1 MELKNLPTDPFEAR
15 FSIQKEKYN
24 AIAVDTIKYIQN
36 EYQHKDLLYA
46 CIDFMNYDFIETS
59 HFDFEE
65 IERIWLFPTKE
76 TSAELNESLYR
87 IINASYKA
95 AYDNL
100 RRALEIL
107 IIGSSFAQQNAD
119 VPQAQEWLNSEHEAP
134 LFSRA
139 IESLLQDKRIKKLEQ
154 DTFWITQLKNFY
166 FDLSDIVHVRGE
178 QYSRKTLQPAM
189 YSFNGIAAPQLS
201 LKNLHRALDTV
212 ILTTHHICTCVAI
225 TNPILLLGLPLEE
238 KYGIDASMSG
248 FFNES
253 QSILLWQLLIPDT
266 KSFFEELIKNDDEII
281 SITKYVNN
289 LPDITK
295 QELDK
300 QIEDF
305 KTFLDEIK
313 KSRN

>member
-15 FSIQKEKYN
+15 LSIQKEKHN
-24 AIAVDTIKYIQN
+24 SIAVDTIKYIRN

-46 CIDFMNYDFIETS
+46 CIDFLNYDFIES
-59 HFDFEE
+59 SRFDFEE
-65 IERIWLFPTKE
+65 IERIWLSPTKE
-76 TSAELNESLYR
+76 TSAELSEALFQ

-100 RRALEIL
+100 RRALEIMIL
-107 IIGSSFAQQNAD
+107 GCSFAQNNFEAT
-119 VPQAQEWLNSEHEAP
+119 QAQEWLTSERETPQFA
-134 LFSRA
+134 RA
-139 IESLLQDKRIKKLEQ
+139 IASLLQDKRVKKLEQ
-154 DTFWITQLKNFY
+154 ETFWITQLTNFY
-166 FDLSDIVHVRGE
+166 CDLSDIVHVRGE
-178 QYSRKTLQPAM
+178 QYSRKTLQPTM
-189 YSFNGIAAPQLS
+189 FSYHGIDAPYLS

-212 ILTTHHICTCVAI
+212 ILTAQHICTCVAI

-289 LPDITK
+289 LPDITE

>member
-59 HFDFEE
+59 NFNFEE
-65 IERIWLFPTKE
+65 LQRIWLFPTKE
-76 TSAELNESLYR
+76 ASAELNESLNR
-87 IINASYKA
+87 TINASYKA

-100 RRALEIL
+100 RRALEIM
-107 IIGSSFAQQNAD
+107 IIGCSFAQQN
-119 VPQAQEWLNSEHEAP
+119 VGLLQAQEWLNSEHETP

-166 FDLSDIVHVRGE
+166 FDLSEIVHVRGE
-178 QYSRKTLQPAM
+178 QYSSEILQPAM
-189 YSFNGIAAPQLS
+189 YSYNGIAAPQLS
-201 LKNLHRALDTV
+201 LRNLHKVLDTV
-212 ILTTHHICTCVAI
+212 ILTAQHICTSATI
-225 TNPILLLGLPLEE
+225 INPILLVGLPLEK
-238 KYGIDASMSG
+238 KYGIDASLSG

-253 QSILLWQLLIPDT
+253 QSILLWQLLLPDT
-266 KSFFEELIKNDDEII
+266 KSFFEELIKNDNEII
-281 SITKYVNN
+281 SIAEFVND
-289 LPDITK
+289 LPDITE

-300 QIEDF
+300 QIKDF
-305 KTFLDEIK
+305 KVFLDEIK